1 MTLINWR
8 AKYDSHILIKVE
20 ASQYPNSSK
29 VSGAESGKAAAKA
42 SILHIDCSNFQGVG
56 SQSSSGASHVQT
68 MLQIGQAEGE
78 PSSKVEIPR
87 GAILDVEIWG
97 TFLAVLFEKN
107 LV

>member
-1 MTLINWR
+1 MDEIRKNLVGHSSSVFAI
-8 AKYDSHILIKVE
+8 AQ
-20 ASQYPNSSK
+20 ANSSK

-42 SILHIDCSNFQGVG
+42 SILHIDCSNFKGVG

>member
-1 MTLINWR
+1 
-8 AKYDSHILIKVE
+8 
-20 ASQYPNSSK
+20 
-29 VSGAESGKAAAKA
+29 
-42 SILHIDCSNFQGVG
+42 
-56 SQSSSGASHVQT
+56 

>member
-1 MTLINWR
+1 LLLFN
-8 AKYDSHILIKVE
+8 DV
-20 ASQYPNSSK
+20 ASRRTGLAQANSSK

-42 SILHIDCSNFQGVG
+42 SILHIDCSNFKGVG